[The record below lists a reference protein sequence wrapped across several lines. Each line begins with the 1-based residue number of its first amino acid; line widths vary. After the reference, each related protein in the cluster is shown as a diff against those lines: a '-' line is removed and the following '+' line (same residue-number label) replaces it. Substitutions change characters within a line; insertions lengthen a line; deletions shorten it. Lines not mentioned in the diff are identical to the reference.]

1 MTTHET
7 YLVGDGAGSSRLE
20 TSTYT
25 MPGPGEIGITVH
37 YAGLCKSDLEGVR
50 FSQELGER
58 FGHEVYGRVSESADP
73 EFPVGASVLALI
85 GHGYASH
92 VVTATENVV
101 RIPDAVDAKTASIA
115 EPVACILAGMDML
128 DLRDVDRA
136 AVVGAGFMGLLVVK
150 LLAVRGLSVTVF
162 EPRATARATALRMGA
177 SEAKDP
183 SERGPKDEFPLVIE
197 VTGSQ
202 PGLTL
207 AESLTV
213 ESGVLSIT
221 GFHQSQGGERQ
232 IRMADWNWKCLTVI
246 NAQIRSLPRTLMLME
261 RAIRLFSNGTLDMS
275 TLITHELA
283 LAEVP
288 EFIEAGGDRDDT
300 YIKAVVDCSPTT

>member
-1 MTTHET
+1 MTAQET
-7 YLVGDGAGSSRLE
+7 YVVSDGAGSSRVE
-20 TSTYT
+20 TAAYT
-25 MPGPGEIGITVH
+25 TPGAGEIGITVD
-37 YAGLCKSDLEGVR
+37 YAGLCKSDIEGIR
-50 FSQELGER
+50 LSQEVGER
-58 FGHEVYGRVSESADP
+58 FGHEVFGRVSESTDP

-101 RIPDAVDAKTASIA
+101 RIPDTVDGKIASIA

-150 LLAVRGLSVTVF
+150 LLAVRGIDITVF
-162 EPRATARATALRMGA
+162 EPRASARATALRMGA
-177 SEAKDP
+177 ATAKDP
-183 SERGPKDEFPLVIE
+183 SEKGEDEGYPLVIE

-207 AESLTV
+207 AESLTI

-221 GFHQSQGGERQ
+221 GFHQSKGGDRQ
-232 IRMADWNWKCLTVI
+232 VRMADWNWKCLTVI

-261 RAIRLFSNGTLDMS
+261 RAIRLFSNGTLDLS
-275 TLITHELA
+275 TLITHELD
-283 LAEVP
+283 LSEVP
-288 EFIEAGGDRDDT
+288 GFVEDGRDRDDS
-300 YIKAVVDCSPTT
+300 YIKAVINCSRTA